1 MVVTRVKESV
11 KALDWKDVGLRLRAG
26 ALVFVCRATP
36 AEWVVFARS
45 ESESDENQHE
55 NALCFE
61 FVNGAIYIVE
71 LASPEREVCS
81 RFLHEAIQMATDSG
95 NEMRFLSAR
104 GSSFRGPLPRIR
116 SDLSFGPSIFMR
128 NHRTRLPRG
137 ICSWSDFH
145 TLRIDIAVL
154 QSWPQL
160 DAKAAKWAVTHGVE
174 YVLSIKVDEGLRS
187 GSFKLHS
194 ITNVQ
199 GPECTLPKTAPIEI
213 TPNSEEARSLVLD
226 SHRLLGVPE
235 GERLPQG
242 FPDPE
247 FSIDLFQMLVLARE
261 SLVNRPADIQE

>member
-1 MVVTRVKESV
+1 MVVARVKESV
-11 KALDWKDVGLRLRAG
+11 QALDWKDVGLRLRAG

-36 AEWVVFARS
+36 AEWVEFARS
-45 ESESDENQHE
+45 ESESDQNQHE

-71 LASPEREVCS
+71 LASREREVCS
-81 RFLHEAIQMATDSG
+81 RFLDEAIQTATDCG
-95 NEMRFLSAR
+95 NETRYLSAR

-174 YVLSIKVDEGLRS
+174 YVLSIKVDEGLHT

-194 ITNVQ
+194 VTQ
-199 GPECTLPKTAPIEI
+199 GLECTLPKTAPIAI
-213 TPNSEEARSLVLD
+213 TPNGEKARSLVLD
-226 SHRLLGVPE
+226 SRRLLGVPE
-235 GERLPQG
+235 GVRLPQG

-247 FSIDLFQMLVLARE
+247 FAIDLFQVLVLARE
-261 SLVNRPADIQE
+261 TLVNRPVEIQE